1 MDGLLGLVTSLIDF
15 ESTDNYT
22 LRLHVSEYE
31 LNSYLETTCEAFR
44 TYASIRDI
52 DITRE
57 SGFPYLNVRF
67 DKDKM
72 DSILKNILSNALKY
86 TPRGGSIQV
95 RAFADRHVWGVEVE
109 DTGIGIPPEERK
121 KLFRNHFRGS
131 NAVNLQV
138 AGNGVGLMMVHRLVR
153 LHGGRVRVTSTEGK
167 GTMVCVI
174 FPLRSRR
181 LDKACPV
188 ASPRKQD
195 TGKTRMGPDCGPMRE
210 ILPTMT
216 GGDRQRIL
224 IVEDND
230 DLRTYL
236 EGLLKEEYL
245 VQTCSNGRDALLV
258 AREYN
263 PDLILSDVMMP
274 EMGGDE
280 LCASVK
286 SDIETSHIPVMLLTA
301 LGDEKDMLEGLE
313 NGADAYIT
321 KPFSINV
328 LRANIRNI
336 LANRALLKRAYAG
349 LEDGVGQVPP
359 DCHNTR
365 DWKFMAS
372 VRECVMKN
380 IDNPGFCVDMLCG
393 MQNMSRTGF
402 FNKLKA
408 LTGHAPA
415 DYIRSMR
422 LQYAAQLLREKDC
435 SITEISDDSGFSDV
449 RYFREVFRKY
459 YGMSPSEY
467 RNSMRG

>member
-1 MDGLLGLVTSLIDF
+1 MI
-15 ESTDNYT
+15 E
-22 LRLHVSEYE
+22 
-31 LNSYLETTCEAFR
+31 
-44 TYASIRDI
+44 
-52 DITRE
+52 
-57 SGFPYLNVRF
+57 
-67 DKDKM
+67 K
-72 DSILKNILSNALKY
+72 
-86 TPRGGSIQV
+86 IQ
-95 RAFADRHVWGVEVE
+95 
-109 DTGIGIPPEERK
+109 
-121 KLFRNHFRGS
+121 
-131 NAVNLQV
+131 Q
-138 AGNGVGLMMVHRLVR
+138 
-153 LHGGRVRVTSTEGK
+153 
-167 GTMVCVI
+167 
-174 FPLRSRR
+174 
-181 LDKACPV
+181 
-188 ASPRKQD
+188 
-195 TGKTRMGPDCGPMRE
+195 
-210 ILPTMT
+210 
-216 GGDRQRIL
+216 
-224 IVEDND
+224 VEDNWQKPWITIAANTRNFFPQN
-230 DLRTYL
+230 LTGRRYA
-236 EGLLKEEYL
+236 GGNAFLLLFLCEKFQYQTPVFMTFNQANEAGISVLKGSKSFPVYYFLFYVYHKETRKKITFEEYK
-245 VQTCSNGRDALLV
+245 ALS
-258 AREYN
+258 REQQQEYN
-263 PDLILSDVMMP
+263 VIPTYKYYSVFNLDQTNFSDVMMP

-336 LANRALLKRAYAG
+336 LANRALLRRAYAG